1 MSYLTQGTLT
11 GLHLSAGKA
20 GFMRRRIKRR
30 RQRKE
35 NIMNI
40 KKSNIITAVLCA
52 AALSASS
59 FYSGYAA
66 GTDSGIYNS
75 QGKIVFDNGTENTAD
90 DVVFDAA
97 DFLAIDKI
105 IIDGKTSLKDELNQY
120 DNIEINDDIPEFNL
134 LAEAVGSLSDG
145 TDAAAGNILSGK
157 KALVGKSIITG
168 NMDDH
173 SGTKTSTSQIEEN
186 GSTAEITIPGGYY
199 DENSKITV
207 PIDVIK
213 KLPTIN
219 SNLKL
224 YRIAKPEGA
233 PVTVPKAGCYIIYM
247 STQGGGEPAQP
258 ENTEVILEPTYFSVA
273 SIGVY
278 LAVYMSTDVTSVAC
292 AGSDYNYVQ
301 GAIVLAP

>member
-1 MSYLTQGTLT
+1 
-11 GLHLSAGKA
+11 
-20 GFMRRRIKRR
+20 
-30 RQRKE
+30 
-35 NIMNI
+35 MNI

-66 GTDSGIYNS
+66 GTDSGIRYNS

-97 DFLAIDKI
+97 DFLAIDKMVT
-105 IIDGKTSLKDELNQY
+105 DGKTSLKDELNQY
-120 DNIEINDDIPEFNL
+120 DGIEINDDIPEFNL

-224 YRIAKPEGA
+224 YGIAKPGGA
-233 PVTVPKAGCYIIYM
+233 PVTVPKAGCYIVCM
-247 STQGGGEPAQP
+247 SAQNGTPMTQP
-258 ENTEVILEPTYFSVA
+258 ENTEIICEPTYFSVA
-273 SIGVY
+273 TIGVY
-278 LAVYMSTDVTSVAC
+278 IAVYKSTDVTSVVC
-292 AGSDYNYVQ
+292 TGSNYNYVQ